1 MEDALAKS
9 LIQKEFVPTHDIV
22 SLVSSAKK
30 YVQKELQAVDASI
43 QEVNKIKLSAW
54 QDREYH
60 VYNTAIVRRLW
71 LMQIDI
77 LTL

>member
-1 MEDALAKS
+1 MEEAVAKS
-9 LIQKEFVPTHDIV
+9 LLQKDFVPTDDIV

-30 YVQKELQAVDASI
+30 YVEDEIKKENESI
-43 QEVNKIKLSAW
+43 KQVNKIESSQW
-54 QDREYH
+54 QDTEYH
-60 VYNTAIVRRLW
+60 LYNRAIVRRLW